1 MEQKN
6 HLDFASFKKIETWYT
21 RDKKEKIERNMKRE
35 NKTRKYEKGK
45 KRRNHL
51 KKKILA
57 RTNRPEIAHP
67 TLDFLGLSL
76 FPHKI
81 LRLGNN
87 KYYFFKEKN
96 RKKWKRENKTRN
108 NDKRKKE
115 NEKEKEKEK

>member
-1 MEQKN
+1 
-6 HLDFASFKKIETWYT
+6 
-21 RDKKEKIERNMKRE
+21 MKRE
-35 NKTRKYEKGK
+35 NKTRKNEKGK

-57 RTNRPEIAHP
+57 RTNRPDIAHP
-67 TLDFLGLSL
+67 MLDFLGLSL

-96 RKKWKRENKTRN
+96 G
-108 NDKRKKE
+108 
-115 NEKEKEKEK
+115 KEKIKQEIMIKGKKKTKKKKKNKHEHTHTLSSLT